1 MVSALRKL
9 RPSHVLKHRPVRDY
23 LLVTVGIVLTAW
35 ALDAFLIPNKIAAG
49 GVSGL
54 STVIYYTA
62 RDLGVTLP
70 VGVTMLVLNIGL
82 FAAAMKVRGWGYAAK
97 TIYGMVLLSVLIDV
111 LAPFTPHL
119 AQGDNLLA
127 ALYGGAICGLGLGMV
142 FKAGGNTGGTDIVA
156 QLLSSRVSLG
166 VGQLLLLIDALVTI
180 TAAIK
185 FGPELAL
192 YGAVAIV
199 VNGSVIDLVLEGL
212 RVEKAAFIISAYS
225 DAIGIAI
232 TTELGRGATA
242 IEARGVYSGESREM
256 IFTVI
261 SRKELDSLK
270 QIVRTIDPRALMI
283 ISEVHE
289 AIGEGFKEIGV

>member
-23 LLVTVGIVLTAW
+23 LLVTVGIVFTAW
-35 ALDAFLIPNKIAAG
+35 GLDAFLIPNRIAAG

-54 STVIYYTA
+54 ATVAYYTA
-62 RDLGVTLP
+62 RDMGIVLP
-70 VGVTMLVLNIGL
+70 VGVAMLIMNIGL
-82 FAAAMKVRGWGYAAK
+82 FALAIRARGWHYAAK
-97 TIYGMVLLSVLIDV
+97 TIYGIVLLSVLIDV

-127 ALYGGAICGLGLGMV
+127 ALYGGAITGLGLGMV

-156 QLLSSRVSLG
+156 QLLSTKVSLG
-166 VGQLLLLIDALVTI
+166 VGQLLLLVDVLVTI
-180 TAAIK
+180 TAAVK

-212 RVEKAAFIISAYS
+212 RVEKAAFIISAHS
-225 DAIGIAI
+225 DEISLAII
-232 TTELGRGATA
+232 TELNRGATVIA
-242 IEARGVYSGESREM
+242 ARGVYSGESREM

-270 QIVRTIDPRALMI
+270 QIVRTIDPGALMI